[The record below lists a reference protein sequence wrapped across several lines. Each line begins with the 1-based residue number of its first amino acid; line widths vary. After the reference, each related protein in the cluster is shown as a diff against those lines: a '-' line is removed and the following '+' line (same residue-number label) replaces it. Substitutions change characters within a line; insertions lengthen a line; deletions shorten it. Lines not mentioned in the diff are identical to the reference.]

1 MALFNTVEEYFA
13 AILAEWNTLSTD
25 KEAVDALQDIVINLQ
40 AQLQA
45 KTLEV
50 QSAKDAYQNSTALLT
65 TLFEEAA
72 VALDADPVTPEP
84 QPEPQPEPEPEP
96 EPEQPPAN
104 PDPIIIPPVE
114 GDVDTVL
121 RSKAEAVRFL
131 KRVSFG
137 GTEAQA
143 ESLVGTKAEDF
154 IEAELN
160 KEAPTFRLSN
170 YDRQA
175 LHFHTWDLFIKG
187 DAQLR
192 LRMIFALSQIFAT
205 DGTPDGPRQARGA
218 QFRDVL
224 SRNAFGNYR
233 QLLEEVTYSPHMG
246 DWLTYRGNM
255 KADPNLGTVPD
266 ENYAREILQLFSFG
280 LVHLNMDGTK
290 KLDENGREIE
300 QYTGADVSS
309 LARVFTGLGY
319 HGTSS
324 IKHATSNIDSLH
336 NPMKMFED
344 SHESGE
350 KTFLGITIPAGTN
363 GHDSIRMALDHIFS
377 NESIAPFICRQLI
390 QRFTR
395 AHPKPDYI
403 LRVTTA
409 FESGQFN
416 YNGKSFGTGQRG
428 DLKATL
434 AAILLDPSLW
444 RADRVVLNDE
454 ANIREPVLKFVDLL
468 RTFEAQG
475 NVRNGGGSDWLH
487 PWNLTDP
494 TTSLGQSPFQSP
506 SVFNFYRPGFVAPG
520 TESGSLNLTAPEFQ
534 LVNDGT
540 VITFHN
546 FVYTWILRQGGDM
559 SLNFTKE
566 KSMARLNVPQFI
578 DHLDTKMTGNSMTNY
593 EKQRIIDL
601 VNLIPGGDGH
611 HRVAAA
617 VQLIVDS
624 SAFAV
629 TK

>member
-1 MALFNTVEEYFA
+1 MPLYNTPEEYFSA
-13 AILAEWNTLSTD
+13 LLAEWNTIAGD
-25 KEAVDALQDIVINLQ
+25 KAKLEQLTIEVEQLKSDIAVKTAALNN
-40 AQLQA
+40 A
-45 KTLEV
+45 KN
-50 QSAKDAYQNSTALLT
+50 AYRTSTALVTSL
-65 TLFEEAA
+65 LSQVEEI
-72 VALDADPVTPEP
+72 VLITPAP
-84 QPEPQPEPEPEP
+84 IPEPEPT
-96 EPEQPPAN
+96 PPPVN
-104 PDPIIIPPVE
+104 PDPVIIPPVE
-114 GDVDTVL
+114 GDVDTTL
-121 RSKAEAVRFL
+121 RDKAEAIRFL
-131 KRVSFG
+131 KRVTFG

-143 ESLVGTKAEDF
+143 EALVGTKAEDF
-154 IEAELN
+154 IQSELL
-160 KEAPTFRLSN
+160 KAAPTFKLGN

-175 LHFHTWDLFIKG
+175 LHFHTWNLFIKG

-224 SRNAFGNYR
+224 SSNAFGNFR
-233 QLLEEVTYSPHMG
+233 QLLDDVTYSPHMG
-246 DWLTYRGNM
+246 DWLTYRGNI

-290 KLDENGREIE
+290 KLNENGKEIE
-300 QYTGADVSS
+300 QYTGADVSG

-324 IKHATSNIDSLH
+324 IKHATANIDSLH

-350 KTFLGITIPAGTN
+350 KTFLGITIPAGTS
-363 GHDSIRMALDHIFS
+363 GHDSIRMALDHIFNNKS
-377 NESIAPFICRQLI
+377 VAPFICRQLI

-403 LRVTTA
+403 LRVSTA
-409 FESGQFN
+409 FE
-416 YNGKSFGTGQRG
+416 NGLFVHGDKQFGTGSRG
-428 DLKATL
+428 DLSATL

-454 ANIREPVLKFVDLL
+454 ANIREPVLKFVDVL

-475 NVRNGGGSDWLH
+475 DARNGGGQDWLH
-487 PWNLTDP
+487 PWNIQDP
-494 TTSLGQSPFQSP
+494 TTSLGQNPFQSP

-520 TESGSLNLTAPEFQ
+520 TETGELNLTAPEFQ

-546 FVYTWILRQGGDM
+546 FIYTWILRGSGDM
-559 SLNFTKE
+559 SLNFGKE
-566 KSMARLNVPQFI
+566 EGMGVIPLV
-578 DHLDTKMTGNSMTNY
+578 DHLDMKMTGNAMTDY
-593 EKQRIIDL
+593 EKQRIVEIL
-601 VNLIPGGDGH
+601 NMMPPSHSRL
-611 HRVAAA
+611 RVAAA

-624 SAFAV
+624 AAFAV